1 MLAAHRDQE
10 NLVHSHQVPTKQAP
24 KTPGAR
30 YPKTPLK
37 QNDENAPTAFA
48 GKTGLGG
55 AQAQGK
61 DKIMMTKGK
70 GAATPMRTSPG
81 LMHVHETLTWNR
93 APESSAAWSED
104 DQCKSSQHPDP
115 WCQGHSQGTREVPA

>member
-37 QNDENAPTAFA
+37 QNDENAPTALA
-48 GKTGLGG
+48 GKTDLGG

-61 DKIMMTKGK
+61 DKIMTTKGK
-70 GAATPMRTSPG
+70 GAATPMRMTTCPSSCSQDTDLEQSPRAERRLERRRPMRKLVTSRPPAS
-81 LMHVHETLTWNR
+81 R
-93 APESSAAWSED
+93 AQPRD
-104 DQCKSSQHPDP
+104 
-115 WCQGHSQGTREVPA
+115 

>member
-10 NLVHSHQVPTKQAP
+10 NLVHSHQVPTKQQP

-37 QNDENAPTAFA
+37 LGQNDENIPTAFA
-48 GKTGLGG
+48 GKTGLKGTR
-55 AQAQGK
+55 AADGK

-70 GAATPMRTSPG
+70 GMVTPMGKLAVCTG
-81 LMHVHETLTWNR
+81 
-93 APESSAAWSED
+93 
-104 DQCKSSQHPDP
+104 
-115 WCQGHSQGTREVPA
+115 RECTC